1 MTVYD
6 NELGWRMVNLGIM
19 VPRAYICV
27 CCLVSSGL
35 GMNRQGLT
43 YCLPCWE
50 KRQANETCLHE
61 DAPGLRWG
69 TRAG

>member
-1 MTVYD
+1 LTGD
-6 NELGWRMVNLGIM
+6 ENEFGWRMVNLGIM

-43 YCLPCWE
+43 YCLACWD
-50 KRQANETCLHE
+50 KRQEGDPCMHE
-61 DAPGLRWG
+61 GAPGLRW
-69 TRAG
+69 TAQAG